1 MWDMDMGVHLY
12 AARTH
17 SLYDSQVNMLVCV
30 CVRSGAGPVGGVCE
44 QAGGQPSGPG
54 LGGAPAGG
62 HREEHGLRPAPA
74 GAGLHPQGG
83 RYLQVHFECGL
94 PTNRGQQ
101 RRYYTPLW
109 VIFSADDDT
118 QRFLPVI
125 G

>member
-1 MWDMDMGVHLY
+1 MGVRLY

-17 SLYDSQVNMLVCV
+17 SLYDSQVNMLVCVCVCV

-44 QAGGQPSGPG
+44 QAGGQPSGRG

-83 RYLQVHFECGL
+83 RYLQVRVECGL
-94 PTNRGQQ
+94 TTNRG
-101 RRYYTPLW
+101 RCYTPLL
-109 VIFSADDDT
+109 VIFSADDT